1 MRTSLEVL
9 EGVALCGALCVAIC
23 VALSGALCIALSGNY
38 SLLPPFD
45 FPLLGFELSFDELE
59 LLGLPEEP
67 EELDESD
74 EPPLEDVLLSAE
86 ADFLYDSL
94 R

>member
-1 MRTSLEVL
+1 LEVL
-9 EGVALCGALCVAIC
+9 EGIALCGALCVAIC
-23 VALSGALCIALSGNY
+23 VALSGALCDALCGNY

-59 LLGLPEEP
+59 LLELPEEL

-74 EPPLEDVLLSAE
+74 EPPLEDVLLSAD

>member
-1 MRTSLEVL
+1 MHSATPF
-9 EGVALCGALCVAIC
+9 
-23 VALSGALCIALSGNY
+23 ALSGALSVALCGNY

-59 LLGLPEEP
+59 LLELPEEL

-74 EPPLEDVLLSAE
+74 EPPLEDVLLSAD